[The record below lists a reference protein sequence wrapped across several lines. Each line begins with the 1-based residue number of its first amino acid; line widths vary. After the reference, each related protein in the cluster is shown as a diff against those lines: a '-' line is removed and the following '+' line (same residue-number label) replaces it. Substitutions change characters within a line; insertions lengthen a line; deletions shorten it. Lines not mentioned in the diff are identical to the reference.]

1 MISIPFSR
9 QSVCGYT
16 HRSFLRVMS
25 KSLLTESVCDA
36 SDTIVKFP
44 MVTIEKGQGFNDG

>member
-1 MISIPFSR
+1 
-9 QSVCGYT
+9 
-16 HRSFLRVMS
+16 MS

-36 SDTIVKFP
+36 PSDTIVKFP